1 MAQTMVD
8 TNRAEELFTE
18 FRSNPSSETLIAL
31 LRGNQDRIYNV
42 CYQVLRHPQDAEDAS
57 QDVLLELVEWCARIR
72 EPRAFRTWLFRVAM
86 NTALTHKK
94 ARLARAA
101 RDRRSV
107 AMPTPEDRS
116 EVVDAIAR
124 LDDESRSLIL
134 EHYFEKTTLEEL
146 ARKEGL
152 SVAGLWKRL
161 ERAKGRLRQA
171 LLGAGVA
178 ITPAGLVHSLEMVAP
193 VSAPANLVGAAVAS
207 KAALVISGGIAVASK
222 TAISGAAIVLAL
234 AMFTVGAGGGFVA
247 GRSRPTPPPENRPPV
262 AVIETPAPERPAVR
276 FVPETAPAPETA
288 TLPEKSAP
296 PPEDKQANLPPHL
309 KFGWATRFGPWKE
322 FYDHANALGLSF
334 REMRSLV
341 FEKLERELKLTDE
354 EKKVMHDLVREE
366 EDAVTKIVYGKYGSG
381 DALMKMMN
389 VSGSQKSALM
399 DDIESMR
406 DSVRITYNPRYA
418 SAFPPDRV
426 KAINDRLRGTN
437 VIFCFESDKG
447 HSIRSLPGFMD

>member
-1 MAQTMVD
+1 MYNFVMSLQQHLVY
-8 TNRAEELFTE
+8 N
-18 FRSNPSSETLIAL
+18 AL
-31 LRGNQDRIYNV
+31 
-42 CYQVLRHPQDAEDAS
+42 
-57 QDVLLELVEWCARIR
+57 
-72 EPRAFRTWLFRVAM
+72 
-86 NTALTHKK
+86 
-94 ARLARAA
+94 
-101 RDRRSV
+101 
-107 AMPTPEDRS
+107 
-116 EVVDAIAR
+116 
-124 LDDESRSLIL
+124 
-134 EHYFEKTTLEEL
+134 
-146 ARKEGL
+146 
-152 SVAGLWKRL
+152 
-161 ERAKGRLRQA
+161 
-171 LLGAGVA
+171 
-178 ITPAGLVHSLEMVAP
+178 
-193 VSAPANLVGAAVAS
+193 
-207 KAALVISGGIAVASK
+207 
-222 TAISGAAIVLAL
+222 
-234 AMFTVGAGGGFVA
+234 
-247 GRSRPTPPPENRPPV
+247 
-262 AVIETPAPERPAVR
+262 
-276 FVPETAPAPETA
+276 
-288 TLPEKSAP
+288 
-296 PPEDKQANLPPHL
+296 
-309 KFGWATRFGPWKE
+309 FGPWKE